1 MDEIYDILRT
11 VPMGSSTKGDV
22 KMNTFKIVPAKTDA
36 DLKEIATLAE
46 EIWHQ
51 HFTPIIGKDQVIYM
65 VDKFQSYPAIKGQT
79 ENGYEYFKIYNGEIF
94 AGYTGVHEE
103 NGSLF
108 LSKLYLHE
116 SQRGQHLSTKAFHFL
131 VELCKE
137 RGLDKIWLTC
147 NRNNSHTLDVYH
159 HLGFETVREEKAD
172 IGNGFYMDDYILE
185 YVI

>member
-1 MDEIYDILRT
+1 MKTLKIIPAMTDTDIQ
-11 VPMGSSTKGDV
+11 
-22 KMNTFKIVPAKTDA
+22 N
-36 DLKEIATLAE
+36 IATLAE

-65 VDKFQSYPAIKGQT
+65 VERFQSYPAIKGQV
-79 ENGYEYFKIYNGEIF
+79 EKGYEYFLLYNGETF

-103 NGSLF
+103 DDALF

-116 SQRGQHLSTKAFHFL
+116 SQRGQHLSTKTIHFL
-131 VELCKE
+131 IDLCKE
-137 RGLDKIWLTC
+137 RGLKKIWLTC

-159 HLGFETVREEKAD
+159 HLGFKTVREEKAD

-185 YVI
+185 YIV

>member
-1 MDEIYDILRT
+1 
-11 VPMGSSTKGDV
+11 
-22 KMNTFKIVPAKTDA
+22 MNTFHITPVKTDNA
-36 DLKEIATLAE
+36 IKEISILAE

-51 HFTPIIGKDQVIYM
+51 HFTPIIGKEQVIYM
-65 VDKFQSYPAIKGQT
+65 VDKFQSFPAIKTQI
-79 ENGYEYFKIYNGEIF
+79 ENGYEYFQIYNGDTF

-116 SQRGQHLSTKAFHFL
+116 SQRGQHLSTKALQFL
-131 VELCKE
+131 ITLCKE
-137 RGLDKIWLTC
+137 RNLDKIWLTC
-147 NRNNSHTLDVYH
+147 NRNNSHTLAVYA

-185 YVI
+185 YKI

>member
-1 MDEIYDILRT
+1 
-11 VPMGSSTKGDV
+11 
-22 KMNTFKIVPAKTDA
+22 MNTFNIVPALTDSE
-36 DLKEIATLAE
+36 LKDISVLAE

-65 VDKFQSYPAIKGQT
+65 VDKFQSFHAIKEQV
-79 ENGYEYFKIYNGEIF
+79 EHGYEYFKIYNGETF
-94 AGYTGVHEE
+94 AGYTGVREDDDA
-103 NGSLF
+103 LF

-116 SQRGQHLSTKAFHFL
+116 TQRGQHLSTKAFQFL
-131 VELCKE
+131 IDLCTE
-137 RGLDKIWLTC
+137 RGLSKIWLTC

-159 HLGFETVREEKAD
+159 HLGFVTVREEKAD